1 MRIDIEVK
9 DDPRGRPSVKAK
21 MDQSV
26 HRKLHVH
33 TVVSALK
40 KQYPW
45 AKIIDIHIDLH

>member
-1 MRIDIEVK
+1 MKINIEIK
-9 DDPRGRPSVKAK
+9 DDPRGRPPVKAT
-21 MDQSV
+21 MSQAV

-45 AKIIDIHIDLH
+45 AKIIDIRIDLH